1 MHSTFLGIEIG
12 KRSLLAHHQGLNVIG
27 QNLSNADNPDY
38 SRQRITFTSLEPLY
52 RPDLTRVETPGR
64 IGQGVIVSQIRRER
78 DIYLDGRIQQ
88 EISQKNYWQQN
99 QLHLADIENIQNAL
113 GVGNFQTHFDNF
125 WKSWQELAQNASE
138 PAIRQEL
145 LTHALTLTDNFRSQH
160 AQLNNLR
167 YELNNKIIAEAD
179 EINTIILQ
187 ISKANRQIRS
197 SQILGDNPNDI
208 LDQRDALVEKLS
220 ERIDVSVSYNDED
233 EFMVHSGPR
242 ILIQGHKYQTL
253 DQVKDLNNGG
263 LIKLVWSRT
272 REDFTTERGSLAA
285 HIKVRDENLVREIRN
300 LDTMATNLIFSV
312 NDIHRQGANQY
323 GKITGDFFTYI
334 PFSSDGSGIA
344 DTDSDGIFESSL
356 IYQVIGGEKLN
367 PKDIV
372 GDNGSIRIA
381 GSDGKTTDVNY
392 FLTDR
397 IEIVLERLNNSQDS
411 LNFQLNHEGRLEVKT
426 RSNNEPYPFSI
437 QSFQDTGQFLSGIAK
452 IMTAGSSFSAS
463 DPTAI
468 NSLHPEAKF
477 YRSPIQSMSSY
488 IDINSQIKDDS
499 NLIAAR
505 EIIRLDTG
513 NNGKAEIIP
522 KGIQDGNIAQKIS
535 EVRYNHVLLDNKKTF
550 DEFYIHSV
558 TRISSELAQAQSE
571 TERYDAVTQGLQ
583 ELRQS
588 VSGVNID
595 EELAQMIAFQNG
607 YQAGAR
613 IVKMMNEVF
622 DVLMQI

>member
-78 DIYLDGRIQQ
+78 DIYLDERIQQ
-88 EISQKNYWQQN
+88 EISQKSYWQQN
-99 QLHLADIENIQNAL
+99 QLHLTDIENIQNAL

-160 AQLNNLR
+160 AQLNSLR

-285 HIKVRDENLVREIRN
+285 HIKVRDEILVREIRN
-300 LDTMATNLIFSV
+300 LDTMATNLIFAV

-323 GKITGDFFTYI
+323 GKITGDFFTYV

-344 DTDSDGIFESSL
+344 DTDSDGILESSL
-356 IYQVIGGEKLN
+356 IYQITGGERLN

-372 GDNGSIRIA
+372 GDNGSIRIT

-397 IEIVLERLNNSQDS
+397 IEMVLERLNNSQDS

-426 RSNNEPYPFSI
+426 RSNDEPYPFSI
-437 QSFQDTGQFLSGIAK
+437 QSLQDTGHFLSGITK
-452 IMTAGSSFSAS
+452 VMTAGSSFSAS

-488 IDINSQIKDDS
+488 IDINPQIKDDS

-505 EIIRLDTG
+505 EIIRVDIE
-513 NNGKAEIIP
+513 NNGETEIIP
-522 KGIQDGNIAQKIS
+522 KGIQDGSIAQKIS
-535 EVRYNHVLLDNKKTF
+535 EVRYNHILLDNKKTF

-558 TRISSELAQAQSE
+558 TRISSELVQAQSE

-613 IVKMMNEVF
+613 IVKMMDEVF
-622 DVLMQI
+622 DILMQI